1 MFMMMQKFIIQ
12 SSNNA
17 AMKYSL
23 TLLIAIISVSTALC
37 QKTVNFSTMEPK
49 DVRIFLLNQENSE
62 IAKTLIVKHNRSRVS
77 SYSFLA
83 LSAIMGIASSTA
95 TNPETDNKNSITL
108 GLGAG
113 VSFFIA
119 GITGIAAYERLKKA
133 KGSYLETT
141 QAIHI
146 EQSQTQIRDEAAVLN
161 AIFKYPTPR

>member
-1 MFMMMQKFIIQ
+1 MQRFIIQ

-23 TLLIAIISVSTALC
+23 TLLIAIISVSPILC
-37 QKTVNFSTMEPK
+37 QMTINFSTMEPK
-49 DVRIFLLNQENSE
+49 EVRTFLLNQDDSE
-62 IAKTLIVKHNRSRVS
+62 IAKTLTMKHNRSRVS

-83 LSAIMGIASSTA
+83 LSVIMGIASSNA
-95 TNPETDNKNSITL
+95 TNPETDNKNSISL

-133 KGSYLETT
+133 KDSYSETT
-141 QAIHI
+141 QILT
-146 EQSQTQIRDEAAVLN
+146 EQSQIQIRDEAMVLN